1 MASRWFTYIS
11 ELAEQTQKEV
21 THSPQNWRRFLATAS
36 RFYKSYDFDDQLLI
50 YAQRPNATACAEIEV
65 WNNKMHRWV
74 NAGSTAIG
82 LIRKGTGGKPYIQN
96 VHDVADTHPVRGG
109 KNPWLWKMD
118 EEYQTKVVARLAE
131 QFGSP
136 EGASLG
142 DAIMEAVSRVVDET
156 YGEYL
161 RDLHYEV
168 ADSFLEELD
177 ELNREVL
184 FRNTMKA
191 SVQYAAL
198 TRCGLDASRYI
209 DDEDLI
215 GITNFNNVGTLACL
229 GTATAEANRIV
240 LLEIGET
247 IRAAQLEQSK
257 NLAKKPIAKQTEVSY
272 NVNEQFNTLKRERSS
287 DDERIDIHQPERV
300 SDSESDGRQQGERA
314 GNPDPLRQDER
325 KISDGTQEGL
335 LHSNA
340 SERNSLDT
348 PDADRPDS
356 QRADG
361 RSDSGT
367 GSQGRRD
374 RETESRQSDGM
385 GAADEQY
392 PSESR
397 GNRDGRPDLQL
408 NTDME
413 TAGGEPAVLSSVE
426 LDEPFA
432 KSKGTFTQ
440 LSLFPT
446 VEEQIEH
453 IAQSKTEETPSV
465 FSVGMV
471 PDSVVDRILS
481 GGTNELAGALRIYAR
496 YQAQVPAD
504 EMAVYLPQEY
514 RTGGRG
520 FTVDGAP
527 YAVWFDENGLA
538 INSGKAARYNSES
551 LRLSWTEV
559 ERRIR
564 FLVEQGK
571 YLAPDRAA
579 QVPENERTE
588 LAAQLWYLRQD
599 LSDEAREAG
608 FLPIIHEFYMG
619 KGGFPD
625 NTQRIS
631 EALKNPEML
640 ENIISEVKGFCMAY
654 EADRELLRFHF
665 HRPNQ
670 LLQRLERLAVPDKV
684 FPLTE
689 GFTEQKPDFITED
702 EINSE
707 VSWGGSYSDSRLA
720 AYVFF
725 HNHTDRKE
733 RQDYLK
739 DSFGTGG
746 HGYLEK
752 NVWYDGKGFQIKRT
766 YHKEYAQVF
775 LNWNQ
780 VERRMNQLIDS
791 DRLLSPED
799 KVKFPEYERY
809 VLCRNVDT
817 LFAYAPELRPYV
829 AESFG
834 EGWKK
839 VRRMLDDTEKTDM
852 LLSAMADK
860 LQSMSPSDRG
870 YEACTKAY
878 DRLSAYKDGT
888 FSLLHAPAAAPVK
901 AAKPK
906 TDRLEQPQ
914 DAAKSAL
921 QRLKKQTGKPEKGM
935 EQLSFDFSDDTFQT
949 MPEPAKEQASLT
961 PKQLYEATLP
971 KLTALIKQSEIYP
984 FLRDR
989 ETDVLDAQ
997 EELAGKLDEL
1007 LSGMKESNA
1016 ALYEAY
1022 STLPEFREYLIDDI
1036 LERTYQDVAT
1046 DTRTSVEQ
1054 HEHDPAAPVW
1064 VTEKAQPEEL
1074 EKPETTAALGDSD
1087 LQTEVTKGNTQPSP
1101 KHLSKL
1107 PGRATQMR

>member
-21 THSPQNWRRFLATAS
+21 THSPQNWRRFLTTAS

-325 KISDGTQEGL
+325 KIFDGTQEGI

-340 SERNSLDT
+340 SERNPLDT

-361 RSDSGT
+361 HSDSGT

-408 NTDME
+408 NRDME

-453 IAQSKTEETPSV
+453 IAQSKTEEAASV

-481 GGTNELAGALRIYAR
+481 GGTNELAGALRI
-496 YQAQVPAD
+496 
-504 EMAVYLPQEY
+504 
-514 RTGGRG
+514 
-520 FTVDGAP
+520 
-527 YAVWFDENGLA
+527 
-538 INSGKAARYNSES
+538 
-551 LRLSWTEV
+551 
-559 ERRIR
+559 
-564 FLVEQGK
+564 
-571 YLAPDRAA
+571 
-579 QVPENERTE
+579 
-588 LAAQLWYLRQD
+588 
-599 LSDEAREAG
+599 
-608 FLPIIHEFYMG
+608 
-619 KGGFPD
+619 
-625 NTQRIS
+625 
-631 EALKNPEML
+631 
-640 ENIISEVKGFCMAY
+640 C
-654 EADRELLRFHF
+654 LLY
-665 HRPNQ
+665 
-670 LLQRLERLAVPDKV
+670 
-684 FPLTE
+684 T
-689 GFTEQKPDFITED
+689 
-702 EINSE
+702 
-707 VSWGGSYSDSRLA
+707 
-720 AYVFF
+720 
-725 HNHTDRKE
+725 
-733 RQDYLK
+733 
-739 DSFGTGG
+739 
-746 HGYLEK
+746 
-752 NVWYDGKGFQIKRT
+752 
-766 YHKEYAQVF
+766 
-775 LNWNQ
+775 
-780 VERRMNQLIDS
+780 
-791 DRLLSPED
+791 
-799 KVKFPEYERY
+799 
-809 VLCRNVDT
+809 
-817 LFAYAPELRPYV
+817 
-829 AESFG
+829 
-834 EGWKK
+834 
-839 VRRMLDDTEKTDM
+839 
-852 LLSAMADK
+852 
-860 LQSMSPSDRG
+860 SPS
-870 YEACTKAY
+870 
-878 DRLSAYKDGT
+878 
-888 FSLLHAPAAAPVK
+888 P
-901 AAKPK
+901 
-906 TDRLEQPQ
+906 
-914 DAAKSAL
+914 
-921 QRLKKQTGKPEKGM
+921 
-935 EQLSFDFSDDTFQT
+935 
-949 MPEPAKEQASLT
+949 
-961 PKQLYEATLP
+961 
-971 KLTALIKQSEIYP
+971 
-984 FLRDR
+984 RD
-989 ETDVLDAQ
+989 
-997 EELAGKLDEL
+997 
-1007 LSGMKESNA
+1007 
-1016 ALYEAY
+1016 
-1022 STLPEFREYLIDDI
+1022 
-1036 LERTYQDVAT
+1036 
-1046 DTRTSVEQ
+1046 
-1054 HEHDPAAPVW
+1054 
-1064 VTEKAQPEEL
+1064 
-1074 EKPETTAALGDSD
+1074 
-1087 LQTEVTKGNTQPSP
+1087 
-1101 KHLSKL
+1101 
-1107 PGRATQMR
+1107 

>member
-21 THSPQNWRRFLATAS
+21 THSPQNWRRFLTTAS

-50 YAQRPNATACAEIEV
+50 YAQRPNAIACAEIEV

-142 DAIMEAVSRVVDET
+142 DAIMEAVSRVVDEN

-198 TRCGLDASRYI
+198 TRCGLDASQYI

-247 IRAAQLEQSK
+247 IRAAQLEQAR
-257 NLAKKPIAKQTEVSY
+257 NLTQNPLAKQPEVSY
-272 NVNEQFNTLKRERSS
+272 NVDEQFNTLKRERSG

-300 SDSESDGRQQGERA
+300 SDSEPDGRQQGERA
-314 GNPDPLRQDER
+314 GDPDPIRQDER
-325 KISDGTQEGL
+325 KISDGTQEGI

-340 SERNSLDT
+340 SERNPLDT
-348 PDADRPDS
+348 PDSDRPDS

-385 GAADEQY
+385 GAADEQH

-426 LDEPFA
+426 LGEPFA
-432 KSKGTFTQ
+432 KSKGSFTQ

-453 IAQSKTEETPSV
+453 IAQSNTEEAPSV

-520 FTVDGAP
+520 FTVDGSP

-538 INSGKAARYNSES
+538 INSGKAARYNRES
-551 LRLSWTEV
+551 LRLSWKEI
-559 ERRIR
+559 ESRIR

-579 QVPENERTE
+579 QMPENERKE

-608 FLPIIHEFYMG
+608 FLPIIHDFYMA

-625 NTQRIS
+625 GTQRIS
-631 EALKNPEML
+631 EALKNPETL

-654 EADRELLRFHF
+654 EMDRELLRFHF
-665 HRPNQ
+665 HRPNR
-670 LLQRLERLAVPDKV
+670 LLQRLERFAIPKKV

-752 NVWYDGKGFQIKRT
+752 NVWYDSKGFQIKRR

-780 VERRMNQLIDS
+780 VERRINHLIDS

-799 KVKFPEYERY
+799 KAKFPEYERY

-817 LFAYAPELRPYV
+817 LFAYALELRPYV

-870 YEACTKAY
+870 YEACRRMTAFLLIKPEPSLCSM
-878 DRLSAYKDGT
+878 RLR
-888 FSLLHAPAAAPVK
+888 
-901 AAKPK
+901 
-906 TDRLEQPQ
+906 RL
-914 DAAKSAL
+914 
-921 QRLKKQTGKPEKGM
+921 LKKQRSRK
-935 EQLSFDFSDDTFQT
+935 QT
-949 MPEPAKEQASLT
+949 AWNSQKMRRSL
-961 PKQLYEATLP
+961 PC
-971 KLTALIKQSEIYP
+971 
-984 FLRDR
+984 
-989 ETDVLDAQ
+989 
-997 EELAGKLDEL
+997 
-1007 LSGMKESNA
+1007 NA
-1016 ALYEAY
+1016 
-1022 STLPEFREYLIDDI
+1022 
-1036 LERTYQDVAT
+1036 
-1046 DTRTSVEQ
+1046 
-1054 HEHDPAAPVW
+1054 
-1064 VTEKAQPEEL
+1064 
-1074 EKPETTAALGDSD
+1074 
-1087 LQTEVTKGNTQPSP
+1087 
-1101 KHLSKL
+1101 
-1107 PGRATQMR
+1107 